1 MGLFDD
7 AKPAGKRPRKVE
19 PHYRVFTLVE
29 VDNACDHEPGCTIE
43 AVAVG
48 NTAHYIV
55 KKANGTIDAMYPF
68 SSVEA
73 VELIEEEDS
82 EED

>member
-1 MGLFDD
+1 MSIFDE
-7 AKPAGKRPRKVE
+7 AKPSGRAPKFQPYYKVCILDRPDSE
-19 PHYRVFTLVE
+19 Y
-29 VDNACDHEPGCTIE
+29 DHQPGCTIE

-48 NTAHYIV
+48 NTAHYVV
-55 KKANGTIDAMYPF
+55 KAADGRIDGMYPF

-73 VELIEEEDS
+73 IELVTEED